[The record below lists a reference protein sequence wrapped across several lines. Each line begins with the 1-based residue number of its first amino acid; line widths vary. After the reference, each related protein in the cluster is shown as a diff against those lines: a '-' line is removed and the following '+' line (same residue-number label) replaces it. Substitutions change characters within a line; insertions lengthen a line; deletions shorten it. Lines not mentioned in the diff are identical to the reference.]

1 MSSSIWTECA
11 GASEIAA
18 LSVDAWRV
26 VESQHQIATRKLV
39 ESDAEQQVLEE
50 LIETV
55 KPPDRSGAHLHYLL
69 FTPFRYPPLRHGS
82 RFGTRAERGLWYG
95 SEALTTAFAEVA
107 YYRLLFLDGTTAEL
121 SVVATDLTAFRVTL
135 KSGTGVDLTIGPF
148 TAHSPR
154 ISSPVSYAA
163 SQPLGSAMRHD
174 GVEVFRY
181 RSARD
186 PASGL
191 NVAAF
196 TPRVF
201 GRRQPRALESWHC
214 RTARSGV
221 EMTRRDYFTRA
232 AHHYDRARFLVDGR
246 LGARPVSAD
255 PSAGERPARGGR

>member
-11 GASEIAA
+11 GGSEIAA

-39 ESDAEQQVLEE
+39 GSDAEQQVLEE

-55 KPPDRSGAHLHYLL
+55 KPPNPSGARLHYLL

-107 YYRLLFLDGTTAEL
+107 YYRLLFLEGTAAEL
-121 SVVATDLTAFRVTL
+121 SIVTTDLTAFRITL
-135 KSGTGVDLTIGPF
+135 KTPAGVDLTTGPF
-148 TAHSPR
+148 AVHSDQ
-154 ISSPVSYAA
+154 ISSPISYAA
-163 SQPLGSAMRHD
+163 SQRLGTAMRHG
-174 GVEVFRY
+174 GVAAFRY

-186 PASGL
+186 ADSGL

-214 RTARSGV
+214 RTARAGV
-221 EMTRRDYFTRA
+221 EMTRRDYFSRA
-232 AHHYDRARFLVDGR
+232 SHHYDRARFLVDGR
-246 LGARPVSAD
+246 L
-255 PSAGERPARGGR
+255 PAPAL